1 MLEVKGLESGYGDIQ
16 VLWGLSFNVD
26 MGAFAALVGPNGA
39 GKSTLL
45 KTLAGLVRANG
56 GSVLFNGEEILH
68 LSADERVKRGIIL
81 VPEGRRLYPGMT
93 VRENLMM
100 GAYTRF
106 DKGGIREDLERVL
119 LLFPP
124 LVGKLPTLAG
134 KLSGGLQQMC
144 AIGRGLMSRPKLLL
158 IDEFSLG
165 LAPLVVKEIVRI
177 ITQIN
182 GAGTSV
188 FIVEQDVHAAFSNAQ
203 YGFVLERGRLT
214 NGGKAQLLLQ
224 DERIKKAYLGL

>member
-1 MLEVKGLESGYGDIQ
+1 MLEVKGLEAGYGGIQ
-16 VLWGLSFNVD
+16 VLWGLSFSVE

-45 KTLAGLVRANG
+45 KTLAGLVRAKA
-56 GSVLFNGEEILH
+56 GSVLFDGGEILN
-68 LSADERVKRGIIL
+68 LSADERVKRGVIL
-81 VPEGRRLYPGMT
+81 VPEGRKLYQGMT

-100 GAYTRF
+100 GAYTRS
-106 DKGGIREDLERVL
+106 DRKGIREDLERVL

-124 LVGKLPTLAG
+124 LVGKLSTLAG

-165 LAPLVVKEIVRI
+165 LAPLVVKEIVHI

-214 NGGKAQLLLQ
+214 NSGEAQTLLQ

>member
-1 MLEVKGLESGYGDIQ
+1 MLEVKGLEAGYGDIQ
-16 VLWGLSFNVD
+16 VLWGLSFNVE
-26 MGAFAALVGPNGA
+26 MGAFVALVGPNGA
-39 GKSTLL
+39 GKTTLL
-45 KTLAGLVRANG
+45 KTLAGLVRAKA
-56 GSVLFNGEEILH
+56 GSVLFDGQEILH
-68 LSADERVKRGIIL
+68 LSADERVKRGVIL
-81 VPEGRRLYPGMT
+81 VPEGRKLYPGMT

-100 GAYTRF
+100 GAYARS
-106 DKGGIREDLERVL
+106 DREGIREDLERVL

-158 IDEFSLG
+158 IDELSLG

-203 YGFVLERGRLT
+203 YGFVLERGLLT
-214 NGGKAQLLLQ
+214 NSGKAQILLQ

>member
-1 MLEVKGLESGYGDIQ
+1 MLEVQDLKAGYGDIQ
-16 VLWGLSFNVD
+16 VLWGVNLHVEG
-26 MGAFAALVGPNGA
+26 GAFAALVGPNGA

-45 KTLAGLVRANG
+45 KTLSGLVWPMA
-56 GSVLFNGEEILH
+56 GSVFFDGEEILRFP
-68 LSADERVKRGIIL
+68 ANERVKRGIIL

-100 GAYTRF
+100 GAYTRSRRE
-106 DKGGIREDLERVL
+106 GIQKDIEQVL
-119 LLFPP
+119 MLFP
-124 LVGKLPTLAG
+124 LLQEKLPTLAG

-144 AIGRGLMSRPKLLL
+144 AIGRGLMSHPKLLL
-158 IDEFSLG
+158 IDELSLG

-177 ITQIN
+177 IREIN
-182 GAGTSV
+182 VTGTSV

-203 YGFVLERGRLT
+203 YGFVLERGRVT
-214 NGGKAQLLLQ
+214 NSGDAHVLLE